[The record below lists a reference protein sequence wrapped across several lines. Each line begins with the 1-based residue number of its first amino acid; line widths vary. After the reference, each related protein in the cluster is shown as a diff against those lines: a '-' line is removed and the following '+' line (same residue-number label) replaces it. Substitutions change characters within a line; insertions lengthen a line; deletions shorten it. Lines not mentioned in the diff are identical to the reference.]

1 MKPDLRMEA
10 KRDAANEDI
19 QILLERACDGDRA
32 AFKTVVSLYQ
42 QKVFLLAYSILRHRE
57 DAMDIVQETFLRLYL
72 KLPSY
77 EKEKSFQAWLLRIT
91 KNLCIDHYRKNYS
104 RRNELESARRVEE
117 TNVVADDA
125 TDNPLSRDLRQIL
138 SRGLEKLGDRQ
149 RLVFVMKHYN
159 GLQYQ
164 EIAQV
169 LKISVGTVKSL
180 HFKAVQNLRRLLGPD
195 LRMES

>member
-1 MKPDLRMEA
+1 MKPNLRMET
-10 KRDAANEDI
+10 KRVAENEDI
-19 QILLERACDGDRA
+19 QILLEKAREGDRA

-42 QKVFLLAYSILRHRE
+42 QRVFLLAYSILRHRE

-72 KLPSY
+72 KLESF
-77 EKEKSFQAWLLRIT
+77 EREKSFQAWLFRIT
-91 KNLCIDHYRKNYS
+91 KNLCIDYYRKNYG
-104 RRNELESARRVEE
+104 RRNGLQSVRRIEE
-117 TNVVADDA
+117 MNVVADDGP
-125 TDNPLSRDLRQIL
+125 DNPASSDLRQVF
-138 SRGLEKLGDRQ
+138 SRSLEKLGDRQ

-195 LRMES
+195 LRMGK

>member
-1 MKPDLRMEA
+1 MKPNLRMET
-10 KRDAANEDI
+10 KRVAENEDI
-19 QILLERACDGDRA
+19 QILLEKAREGDRA

-42 QKVFLLAYSILRHRE
+42 QRVFLLAYSILRHRE

-72 KLPSY
+72 KLESF
-77 EKEKSFQAWLLRIT
+77 EREKSFQAWLFRIT
-91 KNLCIDHYRKNYS
+91 KNLCIDYYRKNYS
-104 RRNELESARRVEE
+104 RRNGLQSVRRIKEM
-117 TNVVADDA
+117 NVVADDGP
-125 TDNPLSRDLRQIL
+125 DNPASSDLRQVF
-138 SRGLEKLGDRQ
+138 SRSLEKLGDRQ

-195 LRMES
+195 LRMGT

>member
-1 MKPDLRMEA
+1 MET
-10 KRDAANEDI
+10 KRTAEDEGI
-19 QILLERACDGDRA
+19 QILLDKVREGDRA
-32 AFKTVVSLYQ
+32 AFKAVVGLYQ

-72 KLPSY
+72 KLESY
-77 EKEKSFQAWLLRIT
+77 EREKSFQAWLFRIT
-91 KNLCIDHYRKNYS
+91 KNLCIDYYRKNCS
-104 RRNELESARRVEE
+104 RRNELESARRIEE
-117 TNVVADDA
+117 MNVAADDGP
-125 TDNPLSRDLRQIL
+125 DNPASADLRQL
-138 SRGLEKLGDRQ
+138 FSRSLEKLGDRQ

-180 HFKAVQNLRRLLGPD
+180 HFKAVQNLRRLLGPH

>member
-1 MKPDLRMEA
+1 MKPDLRMET
-10 KRDAANEDI
+10 KRVAENEDI
-19 QILLERACDGDRA
+19 QILLKKAGEGDRA
-32 AFKTVVSLYQ
+32 AFKSIVSLYQ

-72 KLPSY
+72 KLESY
-77 EKEKSFQAWLLRIT
+77 EREKSFQPWLLRIT
-91 KNLCIDHYRKNYS
+91 KNLCIDYYRKNY
-104 RRNELESARRVEE
+104 RRRKEMESAGRIEDL
-117 TNVVADDA
+117 NVVADDGP
-125 TDNPLSRDLRQIL
+125 DNPVSSDLRQVF
-138 SRGLEKLGDRQ
+138 SRSLEKLGDRQ
-149 RLVFVMKHYN
+149 RLVFVMNHYN

-180 HFKAVQNLRRLLGPD
+180 HFKAVQNLRRLLGPE